1 MIGTDCLD
9 SCKSNYHTIMTTT
22 APFVGG
28 SQYLVEEVKLGF
40 QLDDLKN
47 INKVK
52 TL

>member
-1 MIGTDCLD
+1 
-9 SCKSNYHTIMTTT
+9 MTTT

-28 SQYLVEEVKLGF
+28 SQYLVEVKLGF